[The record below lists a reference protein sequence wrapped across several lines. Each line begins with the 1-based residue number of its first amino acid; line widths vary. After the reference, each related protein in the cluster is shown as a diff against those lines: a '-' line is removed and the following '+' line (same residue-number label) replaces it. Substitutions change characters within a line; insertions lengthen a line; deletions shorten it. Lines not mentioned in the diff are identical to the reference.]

1 MIGVGDDDHIITKVI
16 PGTDPMQAFDEDNPA
31 NVIVIEHETD
41 ESDVDD
47 LSEVS
52 MTSADAMSSGELQG
66 LLANLAVAQQRMAE
80 AINALAA
87 RTSEMSTEQVGDAA
101 AAVVTEIGHIKGL
114 HEITKAFD
122 KSEVALIL
130 AIGVCKLH
138 EYQCLKGKRD
148 EEDIL
153 PYSHLEK
160 CFGANHRTIIE
171 CAQGYKYRYPKGVLT
186 KVQFTLSKPEREE
199 EGQAAATSTT
209 KPN

>member
-1 MIGVGDDDHIITKVI
+1 
-16 PGTDPMQAFDEDNPA
+16 MQDFDEDDPT

-52 MTSADAMSSGELQG
+52 MMSADAMSSGELQG
-66 LLANLAVAQQRMAE
+66 LLANLAAVQQKTAE
-80 AINALAA
+80 AIDALAE

-122 KSEVALIL
+122 KSEVGLIL
-130 AIGVCKLH
+130 AVGVRKLH

-153 PYSHLEK
+153 PYSQLEK
-160 CFGANHRTIIE
+160 CFGANRRTIVE
-171 CAQGYKYRYPKGVLT
+171 CSQVYKYRYPKGVPT
-186 KVQFTLSKPEREE
+186 KVQFTLSKPE
-199 EGQAAATSTT
+199 
-209 KPN
+209 